1 MSYFKIENLSFEYN
15 DNVIFKNFNYSI
27 DKGDILI
34 IKGRSGVGK
43 TTLLRIISGLI
54 KTKEGK
60 IILDNK
66 DITNEKIEKR
76 KISYLFQN
84 YSLFPHMSVEKNILY
99 ANKKANVN
107 ELLELVNLNGYN
119 KKYPHELSGGEYQ
132 RISLIRTLAIYPKLI
147 LLDEPFSN
155 IDKQLR
161 VKLTQD
167 IKKIVKDFNLTLII
181 VSHDT
186 EELEKIATKSLELY
200 K

>member
-107 ELLELVNLNGYN
+107 ELLDLVNLNGYN

-167 IKKIVKDFNLTLII
+167 IKKIANDFNLTLII

-186 EELEKIATKSLELY
+186 EELEKIATKTLEIY

>member
-1 MSYFKIENLSFEYN
+1 MSYFKIENLSFEYEN
-15 DNVIFKNFNYSI
+15 DTIFKNFNYSI

-34 IKGRSGVGK
+34 VKGRSGVGK
-43 TTLLRIISGLI
+43 TTLLRIISGLE
-54 KTKEGK
+54 KAKEGK
-60 IILDNK
+60 IILDDK

-84 YSLFPHMSVEKNILY
+84 YSLFPHMTVEKNILY

-107 ELLELVNLNGYN
+107 ELLEIVNLKGYN

-132 RISLIRTLAIYPKLI
+132 RISLIRTIALYPKLI

-161 VKLTQD
+161 VKLTKD
-167 IKKIVKDFNLTLII
+167 IKEIAVKFNLTLII

>member
-186 EELEKIATKSLELY
+186 EELEKIATKTLEIY